1 MSRGF
6 CISTGG
12 GILLALTEQLNYEI
26 NNQLLSTP
34 HCENELILKSGDPFP
49 SNLFAHLSSAIV
61 HSIPLPNNGERPTLQ
76 ALQYLSITVKV
87 DIERK
92 LKKFSK

>member
-1 MSRGF
+1 MSRGS

-34 HCENELILKSGDPFP
+34 HCENALILKSGDPFP
-49 SNLFAHLSSAIV
+49 SSICSPTSAVV
-61 HSIPLPNNGERPTLQ
+61 HSISLPNNGERPRLQ
-76 ALQYLSITVKV
+76 ALQYLSIMVKI
-87 DIERK
+87 DTERK